1 MKKKAPGY
9 VFIRV
14 RTCACLSVFRYNDD
28 LKNIKR
34 INVKICRANGHY
46 PRTT

>member
-1 MKKKAPGY
+1 MFSFVY
-9 VFIRV
+9 VRV
-14 RTCACLSVFRYNDD
+14 HVRLSFGTRDD

-34 INVKICRANGHY
+34 INVKVCRANGHF

>member
-14 RTCACLSVFRYNDD
+14 RVHVCLSFGTRDD

-34 INVKICRANGHY
+34 INVKVCRANGHC